1 MHGHGLVYRHF
12 ATHLPSNELIAFN
25 HVDGDKTVR
34 YADLVESLLPEGP
47 CFLLGYSLGGN
58 LAFEVA
64 KELERRGRE
73 VPHVVIMDSYRI
85 AEEYGISAEHTEA
98 FEHELRDHLR
108 RHTRSETVTAQTLE
122 QARDYLE
129 YCGRTPNHGTV
140 AATVTVISDEAKASL
155 YAAGQ
160 RGSWHTASTTVSRL
174 VSGAGLH
181 AEMLD
186 EKPAKRNAALV
197 LSALGDDIATASRQ
211 RPASP
216 ADTEAEGETDG
227 A

>member
-1 MHGHGLVYRHF
+1 
-12 ATHLPSNELIAFN
+12 
-25 HVDGDKTVR
+25 
-34 YADLVESLLPEGP
+34 
-47 CFLLGYSLGGN
+47 
-58 LAFEVA
+58 
-64 KELERRGRE
+64 

-85 AEEYGISAEHTEA
+85 AEEYGISAEHTAA

-140 AATVTVISDEAKASL
+140 TATVTVISDEAKASL

-160 RGSWHTASTTVSRL
+160 RGSWHTASSTVSRL
-174 VSGAGLH
+174 VRGTGLH

-186 EKPAKRNAALV
+186 EKPAGRNAALV
-197 LSALGDDIATASRQ
+197 LSALGNGTTTNPQ
-211 RPASP
+211 ERPASL
-216 ADTEAEGETDG
+216 ADGTTEGESHG